1 MIIVDE
7 QKYKLEQINSMLAEL
22 GAALDLNSLKGR
34 KSELENKQNEPDFWN
49 DLAAAQ
55 EVNKELARVDGK
67 LDRYNRL
74 TRRAADCEALIMLL
88 EEDGDEESKAEL
100 DAELKSLD
108 DDALTLRLET
118 LLKGKYDAN
127 NAIITLHAGAGGTE
141 AQDWASM
148 LYRMYSRYAEREGYK
163 VEMLDY
169 LAGDEAGI
177 KSVTVKVNGDNAY
190 GYLKAEKGVHR
201 LVRISP
207 FDSNARRHTSFA
219 SVEVMPEVENDNEI
233 KINPEE
239 LKIDTY
245 RSGGAGGQHVNKTDS
260 AVRITH
266 LPTGIVVQCQNERSQ
281 IQNREQAMKMLT
293 SKLIERRERE
303 QAEAESALKGDL
315 KKIEWGSQIRSYVFC
330 PYTMVKDHRTGFET
344 SNVNAVMDGDIG
356 GFINDYLKKS
366 QGEK

>member
-7 QKYKLEQINSMLAEL
+7 QKYKLEELNALLKEL
-22 GAALDLNSLKGR
+22 GGALDLDGLKRR
-34 KSELENKQNEPDFWN
+34 KAQLEEAQNADDFWN
-49 DLAAAQ
+49 DLAKAQ
-55 EVNKELARVDGK
+55 EINKELARVENK
-67 LDRYNRL
+67 IVRYNKL
-74 TRRAADCEALIMLL
+74 ISRAADCDALIMLL
-88 EEDGDEESKAEL
+88 EEEGDEDSKAEL
-100 DAELKSLD
+100 DAELKSLEED
-108 DDALTLRLET
+108 VQSLRLET
-118 LLKGKYDAN
+118 LLKGKYDGN

-148 LYRMYSRYAEREGYK
+148 LYRMYGRYAEREGYK
-163 VEMLDY
+163 TEVLDY

-219 SVEVMPEVENDNEI
+219 SVEVMPEVESDNEI

-293 SKLIERRERE
+293 SKLIEKRERE
-303 QAEAESALKGDL
+303 QAEKELELKGSL

-330 PYTMVKDHRTGFET
+330 PYTMVKDHRTGYET
-344 SNVNAVMDGDIG
+344 SNVTAVMDGDIG

-366 QGEK
+366 QD

>member
-127 NAIITLHAGAGGTE
+127 NAIITLHACTAAMPSARAIRWRCSTILRATRRVSRASLSRLTE
-141 AQDWASM
+141 TTRTDTSRRRRACTDWCA
-148 LYRMYSRYAEREGYK
+148 
-163 VEMLDY
+163 Y
-169 LAGDEAGI
+169 LLSTPTRDVI
-177 KSVTVKVNGDNAY
+177 R
-190 GYLKAEKGVHR
+190 R
-201 LVRISP
+201 LRP
-207 FDSNARRHTSFA
+207 
-219 SVEVMPEVENDNEI
+219 
-233 KINPEE
+233 
-239 LKIDTY
+239 
-245 RSGGAGGQHVNKTDS
+245 
-260 AVRITH
+260 
-266 LPTGIVVQCQNERSQ
+266 
-281 IQNREQAMKMLT
+281 
-293 SKLIERRERE
+293 SK
-303 QAEAESALKGDL
+303 
-315 KKIEWGSQIRSYVFC
+315 
-330 PYTMVKDHRTGFET
+330 
-344 SNVNAVMDGDIG
+344 
-356 GFINDYLKKS
+356 
-366 QGEK
+366 

>member
-22 GAALDLNSLKGR
+22 GAALDLASLKGR

-108 DDALTLRLET
+108 DDASTLRLET

-177 KSVTVKVNGDNAY
+177 KSVTFKVDGDNAY
-190 GYLKAEKGVHR
+190 DYLKAEKGVHR

-207 FDSNARRHTSFA
+207 FDANARRHTSFA
-219 SVEVMPEVENDNEI
+219 SLEVMPEIIDTSEI
-233 KINPEE
+233 EIRPED
-239 LKIDTY
+239 LKVDTY
-245 RSGGAGGQHVNKTDS
+245 RSSGAGGQHVNKTES
-260 AVRITH
+260 AIRITH
-266 LPTGIVVQCQNERSQ
+266 IPTGIIVACQNERSQ
-281 IQNREQAMKMLT
+281 IQNREMAMQMLR
-293 SKLIERRERE
+293 SKLIEKRERE
-303 QAEAESALKGDL
+303 REEEAAAISGQL

-330 PYTMVKDHRTGFET
+330 PYTMVKDHRTNFET
-344 SNVNAVMDGDIG
+344 GNVQAVMDGDLD
-356 GFINDYLKKS
+356 GFINEYLKLSSIQK
-366 QGEK
+366 